1 MTEDIAIGAKT
12 GKLFEMKD
20 IYCTKDEIE
29 VLAES
34 FDDLS
39 KKTKKY
45 IEDITAITAEKERIG
60 TELSIAMQIQASLLP
75 HTFPPYPERRE
86 FDIYAEMRP
95 AKEVSGDFYDFFLID
110 SDHLCLVMADV
121 SGKGIPAALFMMISK
136 TLLKSN
142 ASLGQS
148 PAEILTK
155 TNESLCADNPVEM
168 FVTVWLGILEIST
181 GKLTAANAGH
191 EYPVL
196 KRKNG
201 SFELFKDKHSFG
213 IGGMDSIRYKE
224 YELQLYAG
232 DKLFLYTDGIPEAS
246 NADDKMFGLEQ
257 MLAALNLESDAAPK
271 TLLANVHGA
280 VSEFVGDAEQFDD
293 LTMLCMEYNGSE
305 ETEE

>member
-201 SFELFKDKHSFG
+201 
-213 IGGMDSIRYKE
+213 R
-224 YELQLYAG
+224 
-232 DKLFLYTDGIPEAS
+232 
-246 NADDKMFGLEQ
+246 
-257 MLAALNLESDAAPK
+257 
-271 TLLANVHGA
+271 
-280 VSEFVGDAEQFDD
+280 
-293 LTMLCMEYNGSE
+293 
-305 ETEE
+305 